1 MAPREPW
8 RSPEAPRLQVS
19 EGPVWA
25 PAVSGRV
32 EGLRRAEG
40 GSPPEA
46 VVSCGVARQR
56 ILGIQGKTGR
66 LWVRDPY
73 SATPTALLGSQ
84 ERTTVPSVSRS
95 GHPLSRLPHS
105 PPHPVS
111 SISSEARAPLPVLA
125 CPCPR
130 GVPAAALLP
139 MGVASSLGTGSRNSF
154 PRNTSHQGGTDGY
167 RHRLPPALH
176 HPSSATGSSASEDP
190 RPAGGPAA
198 LSPSVQPGASVPCAL
213 NALPRLA
220 PGSPAQR
227 LLGCTP

>member
-8 RSPEAPRLQVS
+8 GSPEAPRLQVS

-32 EGLRRAEG
+32 EGPRRAEG

-73 SATPTALLGSQ
+73 SATPTALPGSQ

-130 GVPAAALLP
+130 GMPAALEPAAETHFQGTPHTKVGQTGAGAGCHLLSTILP
-139 MGVASSLGTGSRNSF
+139 VLPG
-154 PRNTSHQGGTDGY
+154 
-167 RHRLPPALH
+167 RLPAKTPGL
-176 HPSSATGSSASEDP
+176 EDP
-190 RPAGGPAA
+190 RPPGGPAA

-213 NALPRLA
+213 NALPLLA
-220 PGSPAQR
+220 PWSPAQR